1 MAHTLLAIVGLFAAV
16 SLIVLGRDF
25 RRMQYTIYGLVIVA
39 LTGWYWFS

>member
-1 MAHTLLAIVGLFAAV
+1 MTHTLLAIVGLFVAV
-16 SLIVLGRDF
+16 SLIVLGRDL